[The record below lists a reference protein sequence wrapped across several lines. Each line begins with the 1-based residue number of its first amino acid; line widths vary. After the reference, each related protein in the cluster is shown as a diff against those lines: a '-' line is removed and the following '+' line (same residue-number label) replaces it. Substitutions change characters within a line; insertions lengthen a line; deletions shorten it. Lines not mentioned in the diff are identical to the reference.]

1 MIERFLDTRHH
12 WNRDRHLRPFRPRQH
27 DDRNAEAACRRD
39 LAIRG
44 RPAAVLGNDDIDIV
58 LREKTSFVGFV
69 EWAASGK
76 IDGIRHR
83 KRRLDRIDAAD
94 EIEVLRPRRERDE
107 LIAAECKEY
116 ATWRGAERLHG
127 GRHVGNFGPAVAVDR
142 DPGGTI
148 QRQKRNLCE
157 GRGGGR
163 IGGDACRIGM
173 RRIDQEVD
181 RFGAEPSGEADGA
194 AETADAYQNRLRRRR
209 RGAPGER
216 QRHREIGA
224 RRQALGEL
232 PRLRGAAENEDA
244 FHDAR

>member
-1 MIERFLDTRHH
+1 
-12 WNRDRHLRPFRPRQH
+12 
-27 DDRNAEAACRRD
+27 
-39 LAIRG
+39 
-44 RPAAVLGNDDIDIV
+44 
-58 LREKTSFVGFV
+58 
-69 EWAASGK
+69 
-76 IDGIRHR
+76 
-83 KRRLDRIDAAD
+83 
-94 EIEVLRPRRERDE
+94 
-107 LIAAECKEY
+107 
-116 ATWRGAERLHG
+116 
-127 GRHVGNFGPAVAVDR
+127 
-142 DPGGTI
+142 
-148 QRQKRNLCE
+148 
-157 GRGGGR
+157 
-163 IGGDACRIGM
+163 M